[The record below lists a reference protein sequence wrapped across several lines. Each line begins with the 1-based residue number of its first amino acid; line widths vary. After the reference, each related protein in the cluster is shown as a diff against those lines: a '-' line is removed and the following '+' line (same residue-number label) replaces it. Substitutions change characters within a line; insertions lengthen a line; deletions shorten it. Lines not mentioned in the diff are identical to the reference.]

1 MKKISY
7 LIYIFFYIIDLSLR
21 KITKKSFLIYFKEFY
36 EQDSYEEIL
45 ISNKKTKFFS
55 PNSIIKWRLETFF
68 TKETETLQW
77 IDNFSGKKE
86 IIFWDIGANIGIY
99 SIYAAQKHD
108 NIKIIAF
115 EPSTNNLRTLSRNIY
130 LNDLTEKVIISQIAL
145 SDKKNKY
152 LTMRESNFIEG
163 SAESAF
169 GVDTDYEGNK
179 FITKNKYKILGNTI
193 NDLLGNEILEI
204 PNYIKIDVDGVE
216 HLVLRGANKFL
227 KDKRIKSISVELNEV
242 LKEQYNEVL
251 KVMKD
256 SNFRFIDKKSCK
268 SVGSEK
274 YLNLYNYIFEKN

>member
-152 LTMRESNFIEG
+152 
-163 SAESAF
+163 
-169 GVDTDYEGNK
+169 
-179 FITKNKYKILGNTI
+179 
-193 NDLLGNEILEI
+193 
-204 PNYIKIDVDGVE
+204 
-216 HLVLRGANKFL
+216 
-227 KDKRIKSISVELNEV
+227 
-242 LKEQYNEVL
+242 
-251 KVMKD
+251 
-256 SNFRFIDKKSCK
+256 
-268 SVGSEK
+268 
-274 YLNLYNYIFEKN
+274 